1 MSADYI
7 VVRLQG
13 GLGNQM
19 FQYAFGRALS
29 MRGGMELYLDTS
41 PLNPKKNRGC
51 QLDAF
56 TLSAKF
62 ADPEKIQSLI
72 TPHFAIRKKLW
83 KVLKIPFKYADTH
96 ILEKDFPYDKDIASR
111 KTSAYFDGYWQ
122 TEKYFSDCK
131 EFIRRDFSFHDEEV
145 LRRHVQYEEVLNSNS
160 VSIHIRRGDYV
171 KNPKY
176 RKRLYVCKLEYYKNA
191 MKFLAERFENLTFY
205 IASDD
210 HEWVKHNFALSKQV
224 RLIESENALSDFYIM
239 SRCRH
244 NIISNSSFS
253 WWAAWLNPNESKQVL
268 APDIWF
274 NPCAKIDF
282 RDIAPDSWVKIETYR
297 NENRDSIY
305 SNGTL

>member
-1 MSADYI
+1 MSTDYI
-7 VVRLQG
+7 VVRFQG

-29 MRGGMELYLDTS
+29 MRSGMELYLDPS
-41 PLNPKKNRGC
+41 PLNPKKNRGY

-56 TLSAKF
+56 ILSAKV
-62 ADPEKIQSLI
+62 ADSRKIQYLI
-72 TPHFAIRKKLW
+72 TPHFIIRKKLW
-83 KVLKIPFKYADTH
+83 KALKIPFKYADTH
-96 ILEKDFPYDKDIASR
+96 ILEKNFPYDKDIASR

-122 TEKYFSDCK
+122 TEKYFGDCK
-131 EFIRRDFSFHDEEV
+131 DTIRQDFSFRNEEA

-191 MKFLAERFENLTFY
+191 MKYLSERFENLTFY

-210 HEWVKHNFALSKQV
+210 HEWVKNNFEISKHIK
-224 RLIESENALSDFYIM
+224 LIESKNALEDLYIM
-239 SRCRH
+239 SKCKH

-253 WWAAWLNPNESKQVL
+253 WWAAWLNSNENKRVL

-282 RDIAPDSWVKIETYR
+282 RDIVPDSWIKIKTS
-297 NENRDSIY
+297 SI
-305 SNGTL
+305 

>member
-1 MSADYI
+1 MSTDYI

-29 MRGGMELYLDTS
+29 MRSGMELYLDTS
-41 PLNPKKNRGC
+41 PLNPKKNRGY

-56 TLSAKF
+56 ILSVKA
-62 ADPEKIQSLI
+62 ADSEKVQRLI
-72 TPHFAIRKKLW
+72 TPHFVIRKKLW
-83 KVLKIPFKYADTH
+83 KAFKIPFEYADTH
-96 ILEKDFPYDKDIASR
+96 ILEKDFPYNEDIASR

-122 TEKYFSDCK
+122 TEKYFWDCK
-131 EFIRRDFSFHDEEV
+131 DTIRQDFSFRDEEA
-145 LRRHVQYEEVLNSNS
+145 LRRHAQYEEVLNSNS

-191 MKFLAERFENLTFY
+191 MKYLNERFENLTFY

-210 HEWVKHNFALSKQV
+210 HEWVKSNFELSKHIK
-224 RLIESENALSDFYIM
+224 LIDSKNALSDFYIM
-239 SRCRH
+239 SRCKH

-253 WWAAWLNPNESKQVL
+253 WWAAWLNPNEKKLVL

-274 NPCAKIDF
+274 NACAKIDF
-282 RDIAPDSWVKIETYR
+282 RDIVPDSWTKIET
-297 NENRDSIY
+297 EFS
-305 SNGTL
+305 G

>member
-1 MSADYI
+1 MSSDYI
-7 VVRLQG
+7 IVRLQG

-29 MRGGMELYLDTS
+29 MRSGMELYLDTS
-41 PLNPKKNRGC
+41 PLNPKKNRGY

-56 TLSAKF
+56 ILSVKA
-62 ADPEKIQSLI
+62 ADSEKVQRLI
-72 TPHFAIRKKLW
+72 TPHFTIRKKLW
-83 KVLKIPFKYADTH
+83 KALKIPFKYADTH

-122 TEKYFSDCK
+122 TEKYFWDCK
-131 EFIRRDFSFHDEEV
+131 DTIRQDFSFRNEEA
-145 LRRHVQYEEVLNSNS
+145 LSRHAQYEEVLNSNS

-191 MKFLAERFENLTFY
+191 MKYLSERFENLTFY

-210 HEWVKHNFALSKQV
+210 HEWVKNNFEISKHIK
-224 RLIESENALSDFYIM
+224 LIESKNALEDLYIM
-239 SRCRH
+239 SKCKH

-253 WWAAWLNPNESKQVL
+253 WWAAWLNSNENKRVL
-268 APDIWF
+268 APNIWF
-274 NPCAKIDF
+274 NPYAKIDF
-282 RDIAPDSWVKIETYR
+282 RDVVPDSWIKIKTS
-297 NENRDSIY
+297 SI
-305 SNGTL
+305 

>member
-1 MSADYI
+1 MSTDYI

-29 MRGGMELYLDTS
+29 MRSGMELYLDPS
-41 PLNPKKNRGC
+41 PLNPKKNRGY

-56 TLSAKF
+56 ILSAKV
-62 ADPEKIQSLI
+62 ADSRKIQYLI
-72 TPHFAIRKKLW
+72 TPHFIIRKKLW
-83 KVLKIPFKYADTH
+83 KALKIPFKYADTH
-96 ILEKDFPYDKDIASR
+96 ILEKNFPYDKDIASR

-122 TEKYFSDCK
+122 TEKYFGDCK
-131 EFIRRDFSFHDEEV
+131 DTIRQDFSFRNEEA

-176 RKRLYVCKLEYYKNA
+176 RKRLYVCKLEYYKSA
-191 MKFLAERFENLTFY
+191 MKYLSERFENLTFY

-210 HEWVKHNFALSKQV
+210 HEWVKNNFEISKHIK
-224 RLIESENALSDFYIM
+224 LIESKNALEDLYIM
-239 SRCRH
+239 SKCKH

-253 WWAAWLNPNESKQVL
+253 WWAAWLNSNENKRVL

-282 RDIAPDSWVKIETYR
+282 RDIVPDSWIKIKTS
-297 NENRDSIY
+297 SI
-305 SNGTL
+305 

>member
-1 MSADYI
+1 MSTDYI

-29 MRGGMELYLDTS
+29 MRSGMELYLDTS
-41 PLNPKKNRGC
+41 PLNPKKNRGY

-131 EFIRRDFSFHDEEV
+131 EFIRRDFSFRDEEV

-253 WWAAWLNPNESKQVL
+253 WWAAWLNPNKGKQVL

-282 RDIAPDSWVKIETYR
+282 RDIVPDSWTKIET
-297 NENRDSIY
+297 EFS
-305 SNGTL
+305 G

>member
-1 MSADYI
+1 MSTDYI

-29 MRGGMELYLDTS
+29 MRSGMELYLDPS
-41 PLNPKKNRGC
+41 PLNPKKNRGY

-56 TLSAKF
+56 ILSAKV
-62 ADPEKIQSLI
+62 ADSRKIQYLI
-72 TPHFAIRKKLW
+72 TPHFIIRKKLW
-83 KVLKIPFKYADTH
+83 KALKIPFKYADTH
-96 ILEKDFPYDKDIASR
+96 ILEKNFPYDKNIASR

-122 TEKYFSDCK
+122 TEKYFGDCK
-131 EFIRRDFSFHDEEV
+131 DTIRQDFSFRNEEA

-191 MKFLAERFENLTFY
+191 MKYLSERFENLTFY

-210 HEWVKHNFALSKQV
+210 HEWVKNNFEISKHIK
-224 RLIESENALSDFYIM
+224 LIESKNALEDLYIM
-239 SRCRH
+239 SKCKH

-253 WWAAWLNPNESKQVL
+253 WWAAWLNSNENKRVL

-282 RDIAPDSWVKIETYR
+282 RDIVPDSWIKIKTS
-297 NENRDSIY
+297 SI
-305 SNGTL
+305 

>member
-7 VVRLQG
+7 IVRLQG

-29 MRGGMELYLDTS
+29 MRSGMELYLDTS
-41 PLNPKKNRGC
+41 PLNPKKNRGY

-56 TLSAKF
+56 ILSVKS
-62 ADPEKIQSLI
+62 ADSGKIQSLI

-83 KVLKIPFKYADTH
+83 KALKIPFKYADTH
-96 ILEKDFPYDKDIASR
+96 VLEKNFPYDEEIASR
-111 KTSAYFDGYWQ
+111 RDPAYFDGYWQ

-131 EFIRRDFSFHDEEV
+131 EFIRRDFTFRDEEA
-145 LRRHVQYEEVLNSNS
+145 LRRHAQYEEVLNSNS

-191 MKFLAERFENLTFY
+191 MKYLNERFENLTFY

-210 HEWVKHNFALSKQV
+210 HKWVKSNFELSKHIK
-224 RLIESENALSDFYIM
+224 LIESKNALEDLYIM
-239 SRCRH
+239 SKCKH

-253 WWAAWLNPNESKQVL
+253 WWAAWLNPNKDKQVL
-268 APDIWF
+268 SPNIWF
-274 NPCAKIDF
+274 NPCAQIDF
-282 RDIAPDSWVKIETYR
+282 RDIVPESWIKIETGLKKIR
-297 NENRDSIY
+297 
-305 SNGTL
+305 

>member
-7 VVRLQG
+7 IVRLQG

-19 FQYAFGRALS
+19 FQYTFGRALS
-29 MRGGMELYLDTS
+29 MRSGMELYLDPS
-41 PLNPKKNRGC
+41 SLNLKKNRGY

-131 EFIRRDFSFHDEEV
+131 EFIRRDFSFRDEEV

-210 HEWVKHNFALSKQV
+210 HEWVKHNFVLSKQV

-282 RDIAPDSWVKIETYR
+282 RDIVPDSWVKIETYR